1 MNRKSVSA
9 VLGTALLALSA
20 LPAAL
25 AQGSDQEMR
34 EEIEALKKGQQQIRS
49 DLAEIKKLL
58 QGGQK
63 AAPAGS
69 NVKDMVFDLG
79 DNPVKGESTARL
91 TLVDF
96 TDYQ

>member
-1 MNRKSVSA
+1 MNRKSVSV

-20 LPAAL
+20 FPAAL
-25 AQGSDQEMR
+25 AQGSDKEMR
-34 EEIEALKKGQQQIRS
+34 EGIEALKKGQQQIRS

-58 QGGQK
+58 QSGQR

-69 NVKDMVFDLG
+69 NVKGKIFDLG
-79 DNPVKGESTARL
+79 DNPVRGARTAKL
-91 TLVDF
+91 TLVEF